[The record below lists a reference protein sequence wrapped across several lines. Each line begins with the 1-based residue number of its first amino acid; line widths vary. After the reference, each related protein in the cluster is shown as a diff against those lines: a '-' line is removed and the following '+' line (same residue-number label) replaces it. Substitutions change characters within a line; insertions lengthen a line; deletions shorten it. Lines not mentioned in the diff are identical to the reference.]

1 MKNAKR
7 SLAALFALM
16 LVLAAGCG
24 KKVNDHVVDY
34 KVDVPES
41 FQETE
46 QEGVTACWAG
56 ADNSNINVNITE
68 KTGDFKKITAGML
81 KEALEVMFEQAYG
94 AKPTITDKYFTS
106 NEVCGLPAYQYCY
119 VIELNGMEMTQLV
132 VCVDADQTYTITYTD
147 VTGDWMEDF
156 EASAKN
162 IQLITE

>member
-1 MKNAKR
+1 MKNVKR
-7 SLAALFALM
+7 SLAALLALM

-34 KVDVPES
+34 KVDVPEG
-41 FQETE
+41 FEETE
-46 QEGVTACWAG
+46 MAGITACWATTDG
-56 ADNSNINVNITE
+56 SNVNLNISE

-81 KEALEVMFEQAYG
+81 QEALVQMFEQTYG
-94 AKPTITDKYFTS
+94 SKPTITDKYFTN

-119 VIELNGMEMTQLV
+119 VIELEGVEMTQLV
-132 VCVDADQTYTITYTD
+132 VCVDADKTYTVTYTD
-147 VTGDWMEDF
+147 TTGDWMTDF